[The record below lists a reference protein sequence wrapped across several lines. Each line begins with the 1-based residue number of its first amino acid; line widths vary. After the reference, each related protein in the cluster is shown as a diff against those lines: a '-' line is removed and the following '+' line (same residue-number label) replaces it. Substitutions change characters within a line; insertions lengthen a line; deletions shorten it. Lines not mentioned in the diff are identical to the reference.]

1 MNLSK
6 LQEIVEDRE
15 GWCGAVHGI
24 YKPGLLLV
32 SAAQAPEA
40 LRCFLEYRVGGVDV
54 LLVRSS
60 GTCTRMQRL
69 CGWGTERLGDE

>member
-1 MNLSK
+1 MLFIK
-6 LQEIVEDRE
+6 PTWV
-15 GWCGAVHGI
+15 AVGSH
-24 YKPGLLLV
+24 
-32 SAAQAPEA
+32 AAQAPEA

-60 GTCTRMQRL
+60 RTCTRMQRL